1 MVQKQKGRKFHSFL
15 HSYITRVK
23 VMTNDVIY
31 TQVYYIILTLRTYIF
46 LQQHRA
52 YAHGLGATVISAHF
66 HSESQLQTNMNY
78 VAWWRGE
85 L

>member
-1 MVQKQKGRKFHSFL
+1 MAQKQNGRKFNSFL

-52 YAHGLGATVISAHF
+52 YAHGLGAIVIVAHF
-66 HSESQLQTNMNY
+66 HSESQSETNMNY

>member
-1 MVQKQKGRKFHSFL
+1 
-15 HSYITRVK
+15 
-23 VMTNDVIY
+23 MTNDIIY

-52 YAHGLGATVISAHF
+52 YAHGLGATVIAAHF
-66 HSESQLQTNMNY
+66 HSESQSQIQTNMNY

>member
-1 MVQKQKGRKFHSFL
+1 MGEFKWHSFL
-15 HSYITRVK
+15 QSYITKVK

-52 YAHGLGATVISAHF
+52 YARGLGATGIVAPF
-66 HSESQLQTNMNY
+66 HSESQSQTNMNY